1 MVRLAAVL
9 VPALRAR
16 PSASLALLTA
26 LAVAALWAP
35 AGASG
40 EIKVRT
46 LDGDVLARFR
56 SLTCGIKRSAGPG
69 KGFTAKARAGAW
81 KLTIRVYRFKGYH
94 RYLIDYG
101 ADGNADFFATK
112 GSRTYS
118 NIAKPKTESE
128 PELTVGGSIQFRKG
142 GRKLL
147 IGFPIAYRVDSFQ
160 RQVSV
165 VGAAPCK
172 S

>member
-1 MVRLAAVL
+1 LAAVL
-9 VPALRAR
+9 VSAPRAR
-16 PSASLALLTA
+16 SSAGLALLTA

-35 AGASG
+35 AGATG
-40 EIKVRT
+40 EIRVRT

-56 SLTCGIKRSAGPG
+56 SLACGIKRSAGPG
-69 KGFTAKARAGAW
+69 EGFSAKARAGAW
-81 KLTIRVYRFKGYH
+81 KLTIRVYRFSGYH

-101 ADGNADFFATK
+101 ADGNADLFATK

-118 NIAKPKTESE
+118 NIAKPETGSE
-128 PELTVGGSIQFRKG
+128 PELTVGGSIQFRAG
-142 GRKLL
+142 GRRLI

-165 VGAAPCK
+165 VGAAPCRNK
-172 S
+172 